1 MYISDIG
8 NQHGIYSLMLVSISI
23 PSYLSGSLSF
33 SICCPFCSKYLSS
46 LSNSK
51 ATHSSSWLL
60 LLSGISVLFFFLVI
74 FCFACLLLVHQPDLW
89 CFSHVSFR
97 FSICF
102 FSHINVERLFVPHE
116 LTQQIPVT
124 RILFSALSTSPNC
137 LTFLSPVP
145 SFLADCGQS

>member
-60 LLSGISVLFFFLVI
+60 LLSGISVLFFFSYFLFCLSLVGTSTWP
-74 FCFACLLLVHQPDLW
+74 LV
-89 CFSHVSFR
+89 FSHVSLR

-102 FSHINVERLFVPHE
+102 FSHINVEGLFAPHE

-124 RILFSALSTSPNC
+124 RILFSALSTFPNC
-137 LTFLSPVP
+137 LTFLSPAP
-145 SFLADCGQS
+145 SFLPGCGQS